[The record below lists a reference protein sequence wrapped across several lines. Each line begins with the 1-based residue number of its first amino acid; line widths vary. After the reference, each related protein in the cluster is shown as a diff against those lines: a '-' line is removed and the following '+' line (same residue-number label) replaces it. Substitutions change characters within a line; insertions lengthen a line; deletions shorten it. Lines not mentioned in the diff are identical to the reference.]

1 MFLLAAQSA
10 SAELIFTFADG
21 GAGVTTITVSG
32 DTATAAG
39 SGGAAER
46 DDIGFSAAG
55 AGSLRQRSVSA
66 HRRL

>member
-10 SAELIFTFADG
+10 SADLIFTFADG

-39 SGGAAER
+39 SGGAA
-46 DDIGFSAAG
+46 
-55 AGSLRQRSVSA
+55 
-66 HRRL
+66 